1 MGTVITNQPKEA
13 IMNFIHRSNREI
25 HGARWA
31 FDREYQ
37 KQLKAGV
44 SEHTA
49 FARAAAFV
57 FNRYVPSAL

>member
-1 MGTVITNQPKEA
+1 
-13 IMNFIHRSNREI
+13 MNFIHRSNRET